1 VKWSTAT
8 GRASDA
14 FKTGVF
20 ERDAVAMTRR
30 SPHGSRALAALL
42 LFCVLSFLSACSTN
56 QDTVEGK
63 SKETKGASDAEI
75 TRASDAEITRA
86 AQGQTQGQKPTAT
99 ATDQAMDTA
108 FVHRATGENSRGD
121 YTYLSDPS
129 IDGDPD
135 AVVLATP
142 TTDGGSAGGGAYD
155 HNIGVWYEPQAQKW
169 AIFNQD
175 RAPVPEGATFQV
187 IIPGGPEKFI
197 HRANPENITENST
210 YLDDPLVNGK
220 PGAILSVTQ
229 NWNPGG
235 GGGIYNDHPVAVRY
249 DAGRQEWAIYNTDG
263 SEIPA
268 GAAFNVAFSGEAQ
281 ATGTDAGDP
290 EAEGGA
296 EPAEEAGSGTSTGQ
310 ESGAKQAPEGGDTG
324 DSAQAGE
331 EAEGFPEYRNFYSE
345 GDPKTPAK
353 FVTSDSSTGAIPVVT
368 PFNFGRDPGG
378 PEDKTLYLTIPK
390 LGLEDIPAF
399 DTVSEEKLK
408 EGTVHIPATGYPWQR
423 GANVFIA
430 GHRIGYE
437 NTLSYYVF
445 FRLDELANGDEI
457 LLEDSAGGQYLYRVS
472 KQVVVGPD
480 SVEVMNPVEGKSLIT
495 LQTCTLPDYKERLIV
510 QGELVKKEPKGA

>member
-1 VKWSTAT
+1 
-8 GRASDA
+8 
-14 FKTGVF
+14 
-20 ERDAVAMTRR
+20 MIRR

-42 LFCVLSFLSACSTN
+42 LFCALFSLSACDLSPN
-56 QDTVEGK
+56 AGEGDPP
-63 SKETKGASDAEI
+63 SKKPEA
-75 TRASDAEITRA
+75 ASDAEITRA
-86 AQGQTQGQKPTAT
+86 AREKTTA
-99 ATDQAMDTA
+99 ATSADRAMDTA

-135 AVVLATP
+135 AVVLVTP
-142 TTDGGSAGGGAYD
+142 TADRGSAGGGAYD
-155 HNIGVWYEPQAQKW
+155 HNIGVWYEARAQKW
-169 AIFNQD
+169 AVFNQD

-187 IIPGGPEKFI
+187 IIPGGPEKFV
-197 HRANPENITENST
+197 HRAEPENITENST

-220 PGAILSVTQ
+220 PDVILSVTQ

-235 GGGIYNDHPVAVRY
+235 GGGTYNNHWVSIRY
-249 DAGRQEWAIYNTDG
+249 DAGRQKWALYNTDG
-263 SEIPA
+263 SAMPD
-268 GAAFNVAFSGEAQ
+268 GAAFNVAVSEGAQ
-281 ATGTDAGDP
+281 APAGDAEDGTDQDAKP
-290 EAEGGA
+290 TEEANAEAGA
-296 EPAEEAGSGTSTGQ
+296 EAGAETSAGQ
-310 ESGAKQAPEGGDTG
+310 EPKSQESPEQEDTG
-324 DSAQAGE
+324 NETQGGGE
-331 EAEGFPEYRNFYSE
+331 SKGFPNYRDFFSE

-353 FVTSDSSTGAIPVVT
+353 LVSSASSTGAIPAVK

-378 PEDKTLYLTIPK
+378 PEDKTLYLTVRK
-390 LGLEDIPAF
+390 LGLEDIPVF

-408 EGTVHIPATGYPWQR
+408 DGTVHIPATGYPWQS

-437 NTLSYYVF
+437 NTSSYYVF
-445 FRLDELANGDEI
+445 FRLDELVDGDKI
-457 LLEDSAGGQYLYRVS
+457 MLEDSAGGQYLYRIN

-510 QGELVKKEPKGA
+510 QGELIKKDQKDA